1 MRYWMTA
8 ALTLTAASWA
18 LATPEQ
24 DRLALLQQV
33 ESRFPNVERQDHING
48 AYALDA
54 AKREQWIA
62 MEDFPPYEFTI
73 EDGETLWYESFS
85 NQKSYSDCFGDS
97 TAIKQHYPRWDEAT
111 AEVVTLDLA
120 INQCREANGEEPLDY
135 MGEEMAALTAFI
147 AYESRDELIDIEVP
161 DQPEALAA
169 YEAGKAF
176 YYQRRGQLNFSCSSC
191 HIDTAGNL
199 LRAER
204 LSSTYGHV
212 THWPAYRL
220 KWSAVGPLHK
230 RFMECNDQVKA
241 KAFEPQSA
249 EYRNLEYFM
258 SYMSQG
264 LPLNGPSTRK

>member
-1 MRYWMTA
+1 
-8 ALTLTAASWA
+8 
-18 LATPEQ
+18 
-24 DRLALLQQV
+24 
-33 ESRFPNVERQDHING
+33 
-48 AYALDA
+48 
-54 AKREQWIA
+54 

-85 NQKSYSDCFGDS
+85 NQKSHSDCFGDS
-97 TAIKQHYPRWDEAT
+97 TAIKQHYPRWDKAT

-258 SYMSQG
+258 TYMSQG